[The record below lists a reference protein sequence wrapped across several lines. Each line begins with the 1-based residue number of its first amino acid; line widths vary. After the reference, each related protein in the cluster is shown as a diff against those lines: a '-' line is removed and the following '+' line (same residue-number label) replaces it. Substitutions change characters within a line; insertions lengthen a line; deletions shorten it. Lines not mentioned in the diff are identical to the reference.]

1 MTKIDNDTHE
11 IVEVSAEVFST
22 KLGLEI
28 LQGIKEQVII
38 LGTVNVNRPGMQL
51 AGFYG
56 HFVAKRVQ
64 VIGEM
69 EIEYLRG
76 LTKTRRLKAI
86 DEFMSQDIPCLILST
101 SIEPVPEILKCAKKY
116 KRIVLRSKQNTT
128 QLINKLVI
136 YLNDLLAPHI
146 TMHGVLID
154 IYGVG
159 VLLIG
164 RSSIGK
170 SETALELVQR
180 DHRLIADDAVTIK
193 RVNDILIGSSPPV
206 IRNFLEVRGI
216 GIVDI
221 SNMYGAGSVRMDNSI
236 DLIVELEEWDNKKAY
251 DRLGED
257 NKTHCILGVEV
268 SKLLIPV
275 KPGRN
280 LAAILEVA
288 ARNFRL
294 KSMGY
299 DTLKELNSR
308 MEKNGKSN

>member
-1 MTKIDNDTHE
+1 MTRIEYDTHE
-11 IVEVSAEVFST
+11 IATVSAETFSA
-22 KLGLEI
+22 KLDLEI
-28 LQGIKEQVII
+28 LHGAKEQAIT

-69 EIEYLRG
+69 ETEYLRG
-76 LTKTRRLKAI
+76 LSQTRRLKAI
-86 DEFMSQDIPCLILST
+86 EEFMAQDIPCLILST
-101 SIEPVPEILKCAKKY
+101 AIEPVPEILRCAKKY
-116 KRIVLRSKQNTT
+116 KRIILRSKLNTT

-136 YLNDLLAPHI
+136 YLNDLLAPHVTI
-146 TMHGVLID
+146 HGVLID

-159 VLLIG
+159 VLIIG

-221 SNMYGAGSVRMDNSI
+221 SNMYGAGSVRMDNSV
-236 DLIVELEEWDNKKAY
+236 DLIVELEEWDSKKVY
-251 DRLGED
+251 DRLGEE
-257 NKTHCILGVEV
+257 NRTHCILGVEV

-299 DTLKELNSR
+299 DTLRELNNR
-308 MEKNGKSN
+308 MDKG

>member
-1 MTKIDNDTHE
+1 MINFEQDTHE
-11 IVEVSAEVFST
+11 IVDVSAEEFSA
-22 KLGLEI
+22 KLDLEVI
-28 LQGIKEQVII
+28 AGNREQTIT

-51 AGFYG
+51 TGFYG

-76 LTKTRRLKAI
+76 LSNAKRLKAI
-86 DEFMSQDIPCLILST
+86 EEFMAQDIPCLILST
-101 SIEPVPEILKCAKKY
+101 SIEPLPEILKCAKTH
-116 KRIVLRSKQNTT
+116 KRIVLRSKLNTT

-136 YLNDLLAPHI
+136 YLNELLAPHVTI
-146 TMHGVLID
+146 HGVLID

-159 VLLIG
+159 VLIIG

-180 DHRLIADDAVTIK
+180 DHRLVADDAVTIK

-251 DRLGED
+251 DRLGEE

-268 SKLLIPV
+268 AKLLIPV

-299 DTLKELNSR
+299 DTLRELNSR
-308 MEKNGKSN
+308 IGK